1 MLPYLQLNSMQKN
14 WRLLAGLFLLFVLA
28 NGIGAMNQG
37 NVPLKTEYY
46 TPEQNAELIGMIKA
60 AIRIL
65 AGEESIESQR
75 PLLPNFAYQSPKAGG
90 LPLFSFSRNGVN
102 NTRFRR
108 SCGKDAW
115 ETSTVWSGVGK
126 ASQMRRVVPKIDKE
140 AFDSLSLTFLGIG
153 EAEDIDGIKTLRFR
167 FDYVS
172 PKTGKRVGL
181 VFYEPAYLH
190 QNDSSYP
197 SHFLSAELKAQ

>member
-1 MLPYLQLNSMQKN
+1 MD
-14 WRLLAGLFLLFVLA
+14 F
-28 NGIGAMNQG
+28 G
-37 NVPLKTEYY
+37 NVPMKTEYY

-65 AGEESIESQR
+65 ATENSVESQLT
-75 PLLPNFAYQSPKAGG
+75 LLPNFEYQSPKAGG
-90 LPLFSFSRNGVN
+90 PSLFCSSFREVN
-102 NTRFRR
+102 SIRFHRAY
-108 SCGKDAW
+108 GKEAW

-140 AFDSLSLTFLGIG
+140 VFDSLSLTFLGIG

-197 SHFLSAELKAQ
+197 SHFLSAELKTQ